1 MRRRTPH
8 RSAALV
14 LAAAALAAGA
24 WIVRRFLRGRSRSAP
39 RRALSRRTPGPTTPS
54 LLAVTLPDAPPGE
67 PGHNEE
73 QRLDEALQE
82 TFPGSDPIAT
92 HIE

>member
-1 MRRRTPH
+1 MSKQQWAGRVLRAVVLGAAVVLLVRRM
-8 RSAALV
+8 SAA
-14 LAAAALAAGA
+14 
-24 WIVRRFLRGRSRSAP
+24 RQGRAP
-39 RRALSRRTPGPTTPS
+39 VRALTRRPGPVTQALVPVTP
-54 LLAVTLPDAPPGE
+54 ADAWLGE